1 MKPSVFNPNDK
12 AAIVAR
18 LNALTPQSQR
28 LWGTM
33 SVSQMLN
40 HLQRPIQHGLG
51 EISSKKA
58 APSWVG
64 WLAKNIFLG
73 GINFPKNTVTMKE
86 FKVRTDD
93 YNFETEKQ
101 AVLNYL
107 QKAQDHV
114 NTAQLKAHPL
124 FGNLSADE
132 WGQLT
137 YVHLDHHLR
146 QFGV

>member
-1 MKPSVFNPNDK
+1 MKPNVFNPNDK
-12 AAIVAR
+12 AAIVDR

-28 LWGTM
+28 QWGTM

-40 HLQRPIQHGLG
+40 HLQRPIQHSLG
-51 EISSKKA
+51 ELSSKKA

-64 WLAKNIFLG
+64 WLAKIVFLG
-73 GINFPKNTVTMKE
+73 GIKFPKNTVTMKE

-93 YNFETEKQ
+93 YNFDTEKQ
-101 AVLNYL
+101 AVLTYL
-107 QKAQDHV
+107 QKAEETA
-114 NTAQLKAHPL
+114 NTSRLKAHPL
-124 FGNLSADE
+124 FGNLSATE

-137 YVHLDHHLR
+137 YIHLDHHLR